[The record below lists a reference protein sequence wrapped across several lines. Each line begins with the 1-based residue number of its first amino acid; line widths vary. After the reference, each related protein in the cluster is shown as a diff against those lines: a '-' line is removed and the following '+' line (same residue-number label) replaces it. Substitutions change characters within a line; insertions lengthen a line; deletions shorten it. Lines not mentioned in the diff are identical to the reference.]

1 MAYIDRTEEFRLA
14 SNVHM
19 GSAVQP
25 RVNLPPP
32 NFSVSNFSKV
42 TASLSNR
49 VSKTTLKLQRLTDRS
64 FPNSVEFV
72 VVRKKSL
79 FDDKSTEIN
88 QLTGSIKSDI
98 TSINLEL
105 EELEVL
111 IYLDIFHVEI
121 RANTKV
127 FLFTEP
133 RIRSGSCGSAKRRA
147 HGNDERFPES
157 SGGSS

>member
-1 MAYIDRTEEFRLA
+1 MAYIDRTEEFILA

-25 RVNLPPP
+25 RVNLSPP

-64 FPNSVEFV
+64 FLNSVEFV

-105 EELEVL
+105 EELEVRSDS
-111 IYLDIFHVEI
+111 IIFHVEI
-121 RANTKV
+121 RANAKV

-133 RIRSGSCGSAKRRA
+133 RVRSGSCGSVKRRA
-147 HGNDERFPES
+147 HGNDKGFS
-157 SGGSS
+157 QSAGGSS

>member
-1 MAYIDRTEEFRLA
+1 MAYIDRTEEFILA

-25 RVNLPPP
+25 RVNLSPP

-64 FPNSVEFV
+64 FLNSVEFV

-105 EELEVL
+105 EELEVRSDS
-111 IYLDIFHVEI
+111 IIFRVEI
-121 RANTKV
+121 RANAKV

-133 RIRSGSCGSAKRRA
+133 RVRSGSCGSVERRA
-147 HGNDERFPES
+147 HGNDKGFS
-157 SGGSS
+157 QSAGGSS